1 MCCDEVPRIE
11 PRLSPEKA
19 SVNCVSLLFLL
30 LRTCNHECRFPA
42 PDVEL
47 YSSTALHTTALYSP
61 AALKRSTLYIL
72 YTLPQGG
79 SWRGHTLLT
88 VTLPPSIEE
97 DLRCSR
103 SCSRLC
109 GRERCQVRR
118 SSPRLRRVRLS
129 INSASLGENG
139 ARECRDSRKR
149 VCVRGGSGGGVGP
162 IVWETPRGVRW
173 DAAPSCLR
181 RVSPPPRP
189 QREHLP
195 CVHARAQPH
204 RRAGAQPDAMADS
217 RRASGGRISGG
228 PDTAASRR
236 EPAVDSASQ
245 LLILVEQLRQRI
257 PLRHASLARGHGRVS
272 RGQLVSW
279 SRWPLVK
286 GAAGQGGPPPD
297 ASLPVPTGSE
307 RACRKAR
314 PTIPPEWSNPVW
326 V

>member
-1 MCCDEVPRIE
+1 M
-11 PRLSPEKA
+11 
-19 SVNCVSLLFLL
+19 NCVSLLFLL

-42 PDVEL
+42 ARAGCIEL

-173 DAAPSCLR
+173 DAAHRPACAACRLHRDRNVNTFHASMHER
-181 RVSPPPRP
+181 SRTAAPARNRTQWPTPDAPAAAASAEAPTPPPAAASPPST
-189 QREHLP
+189 
-195 CVHARAQPH
+195 AR
-204 RRAGAQPDAMADS
+204 RS
-217 RRASGGRISGG
+217 CSFSW
-228 PDTAASRR
+228 SSS
-236 EPAVDSASQ
+236 DSAS
-245 LLILVEQLRQRI
+245 
-257 PLRHASLARGHGRVS
+257 HSA
-272 RGQLVSW
+272 
-279 SRWPLVK
+279 
-286 GAAGQGGPPPD
+286 
-297 ASLPVPTGSE
+297 T
-307 RACRKAR
+307 RA
-314 PTIPPEWSNPVW
+314 
-326 V
+326 